1 MAELCENAVRDLDFD
16 WGARNPVPLAPNAK
30 TPTRA
35 ETRAA
40 IDAELAADPSR
51 SDRAIAKAVGCDHKT
66 VSTRRGDVEI
76 SPPGDS
82 NSPLPQALPQAI
94 EAQPDS
100 ESPSPPVT
108 DRLDDAEEFD
118 WNDESSIVLRAQA
131 ETAIYRNPVGDLV
144 IRQRNW
150 PDEDSFVVIAANCEA
165 QFIDQLTDMMGIPTL
180 GGPPSRTTAP
190 TRR

>member
-1 MAELCENAVRDLDFD
+1 MAELCENAVCDLDFD
-16 WGARNPVPLAPNAK
+16 ARNPVPLAPNAK

-40 IDAELAADPSR
+40 IDTELAADPSR

-100 ESPSPPVT
+100 ES
-108 DRLDDAEEFD
+108 DAEEFD

-150 PDEDSFVVIAANCEA
+150 PDEDSFVVITANCEA
-165 QFIDQLTDMMGIPTL
+165 QFIDQLTDMMGIPSF
-180 GGPPSRTTAP
+180 GGPPPRPTAP